1 MNMSAVLAHL
11 FAELA
16 QAPLPTNA
24 PAATGAITVFC
35 MEEPVCVIP
44 TTTNKTPTLQ
54 LLNA

>member
-1 MNMSAVLAHL
+1 MNMSAELAHL
-11 FAELA
+11 FAEPA
-16 QAPLPTNA
+16 QAPRPTNA
-24 PAATGAITVFC
+24 PAATGAITVYC